1 MSRFSLIYIGCFLIL
16 LSIFSFFNIIY
27 SYYFNIFLNVDA
39 YTYSF
44 FISLTLGLFAI
55 FFKKITYK
63 KISIYE
69 KIITV
74 LFGYL
79 FFPLIISIPF
89 YLSINNISILN
100 SYFEAI
106 SGFTSTGFTVFE
118 NIRQIDTSLILWR
131 SSSQWIGGLYFLFS
145 LLLLIDVFDEN
156 LKKSITNYI
165 SFNSSEIVKQ
175 SLKII
180 VLYSVLT
187 LIIFLLL
194 KLINLR
200 TFDAYNFSLTIISS
214 GGFLSVN
221 NFDNLFNSDISK
233 IILSV
238 TIIFSYFSLFFAYN
252 LFFFSKKRIN
262 YLSEDFYLFIY
273 IVIIISI
280 IFVFF
285 NFDNNFLSI
294 LVSTVSSVSNLGISF
309 NDTPKNLSFIFL
321 ILVIIGGSFFSTS
334 SGLRVVRVLS
344 LIKFSLN
351 NLLSHS
357 KPNQI
362 YLNKIS
368 LSNSTT
374 NITDINKYFL
384 SIVIFLISLFAI
396 TSLLSISG
404 IKLENAFKIGILAI
418 MNTVN
423 SSMYGLAEFDF
434 FNLSFFPKF
443 TLIVFM
449 IIGRIEMLTIFILLK
464 NTFSKTN

>member
-238 TIIFSYFSLFFAYN
+238 TIIFSYFSLFFTYN

-294 LVSTVSSVSNLGISF
+294 LVSIVSSISNLGISF

-404 IKLENAFKIGILAI
+404 INLENAFKIGILAI

-464 NTFSKTN
+464 KYLFKN

>member
-1 MSRFSLIYIGCFLIL
+1 LIL
-16 LSIFSFFNIIY
+16 GIFA
-27 SYYFNIFLNVDA
+27 V
-39 YTYSF
+39 
-44 FISLTLGLFAI
+44 
-55 FFKKITYK
+55 FFKNITYK
-63 KISIYE
+63 KIQIYE

-89 YLSINNISILN
+89 YLSINNISFVN

-106 SGFTSTGFTVFE
+106 SGFTSTGFTIFD
-118 NIRQIDTSLILWR
+118 NIKQIDASLIVWR
-131 SSSQWIGGLYFLFS
+131 STSQWIGGLYFLFS

-156 LKKSITNYI
+156 LKKSVTNYI
-165 SFNSSEIVKQ
+165 SFNSSEITKQ

-180 VLYSVLT
+180 ILYTILT
-187 LIIFLLL
+187 FIIFLLL

-221 NFDNLFNSDISK
+221 NFDNLFITNTSK
-233 IILSV
+233 IILSI
-238 TIIFSYFSLFFAYN
+238 TLLFSYFSLFFSYN
-252 LFFFSKKRIN
+252 LIFFKKKNIN
-262 YLSEDFYLFIY
+262 YLSEDFNLIIYLLFI
-273 IVIIISI
+273 ISFM
-280 IFVFF
+280 FVLF
-285 NFDNNFLSI
+285 NNDNNFLNILFSI
-294 LVSTVSSVSNLGISF
+294 ISSISNLGISF
-309 NDTPKNLSFIFL
+309 SNTPKNLSFIFL

-334 SGLRVVRVLS
+334 SGLRVIKVLS
-344 LIKFSLN
+344 LIRFSLN

-384 SIVIFLISLFAI
+384 SIVIFVISLFI
-396 TSLLSISG
+396 VTLLLSLSEINF
-404 IKLENAFKIGILAI
+404 ENAFKIGILTI

-423 SSMYGLAEFDF
+423 SSMYGVGEFDF
-434 FNLSFFPKF
+434 FSLGVFAKF

-449 IIGRIEMLTIFILLK
+449 IIGRIELLTIFILFKKFLFK
-464 NTFSKTN
+464 N

>member
-1 MSRFSLIYIGCFLIL
+1 MSRFSLIYIGCFLLL

-44 FISLTLGLFAI
+44 FISFTLGLFAF

-63 KISIYE
+63 KILIYE

-74 LFGYL
+74 LFGYF
-79 FFPLIISIPF
+79 FFPLIISLPF
-89 YLSINNISILN
+89 YLSINNISFLN

-131 SSSQWIGGLYFLFS
+131 STSQWIGGLYFLFS
-145 LLLLIDVFDEN
+145 LLLLIDVFDDN
-156 LKKSITNYI
+156 LKKSVTNYI
-165 SFNSSEIVKQ
+165 SFNSLEIIKQ

-180 VLYSVLT
+180 TLYSALT
-187 LIIFLLL
+187 IIIFLLL

-233 IILSV
+233 IILSI
-238 TIIFSYFSLFFAYN
+238 TILFSYFSLFFTYN
-252 LFFFSKKRIN
+252 LFFFNKRKIN
-262 YLSEDFYLFIY
+262 YLSEDFYLFVY
-273 IVIIISI
+273 LLIIISI
-280 IFVFF
+280 VFVFF
-285 NFDNNFLSI
+285 NFDNNFLNI
-294 LVSTVSSVSNLGISF
+294 LVSIVSSVSNLGISF

-334 SGLRVVRVLS
+334 SGLRVVKVLS

-357 KPNQI
+357 RPNQI

-384 SIVIFLISLFAI
+384 SIVIFLISLFSI

-404 IKLENAFKIGILAI
+404 INLENAFKIGILAI

-443 TLIVFM
+443 ILIVFM

-464 NTFSKTN
+464 KYLFKN

>member
-1 MSRFSLIYIGCFLIL
+1 MSRFSLIFVGCFLIL

-27 SYYFNIFLNVDA
+27 SYYFNIFLNIDA

-44 FISLTLGLFAI
+44 FISLILGLFAI
-55 FFKKITYK
+55 FFKQIKYK
-63 KISIYE
+63 KILIYE

-79 FFPLIISIPF
+79 FFPLIIAIPF
-89 YLSINNISILN
+89 YFSIDNISFLN
-100 SYFEAI
+100 SYFESI
-106 SGFTSTGFTVFE
+106 SGFTSTGFTIFD
-118 NIRQIDTSLILWR
+118 NIKQIDTSLILWR
-131 SSSQWIGGLYFLFS
+131 STSQWIGGLYFLFS
-145 LLLLIDVFDEN
+145 LLLLIDIFDEN

-165 SFNSSEIVKQ
+165 SFNSSEILKQ

-180 VLYSVLT
+180 ILYASLT
-187 LIIFLLL
+187 FVIFLLL

-221 NFDNLFNSDISK
+221 NFDNLFITDISK
-233 IILSV
+233 IILSI
-238 TIIFSYFSLFFAYN
+238 TILFSYFSLFFTYN
-252 LFFFSKKRIN
+252 IFFLNKKNIN
-262 YLSEDFYLFIY
+262 YLSEDFYLLIYFFI
-273 IVIIISI
+273 IVSI

-285 NFDNNFLSI
+285 NTENNFLNI
-294 LVSTVSSVSNLGISF
+294 LVSITSSVSNLGISF

-334 SGLRVVRVLS
+334 SGLRVIKILS
-344 LIKFSLN
+344 LIKFSMN

-368 LSNSTT
+368 LTNSNTHS
-374 NITDINKYFL
+374 TDINKYFL
-384 SIVIFLISLFAI
+384 SLIIFVISLFTI
-396 TSLLSISG
+396 TLLLSISEIG
-404 IKLENAFKIGILAI
+404 LENAFKIGILTI

-423 SSMYGLAEFDF
+423 STMYGVSEFDF
-434 FNLSFFPKF
+434 FSLSIFAKF

-449 IIGRIEMLTIFILLK
+449 IVGRIELLTIFILLK
-464 NTFSKTN
+464 KFLFKN

>member
-39 YTYSF
+39 YTHSF

-238 TIIFSYFSLFFAYN
+238 TIIFSYFSLFFTYN

-294 LVSTVSSVSNLGISF
+294 LVSIVSSISNLGISF

-404 IKLENAFKIGILAI
+404 INLENAFKIGILTI

-464 NTFSKTN
+464 KYLFKN

>member
-44 FISLTLGLFAI
+44 FISLTLGIFAI

-100 SYFEAI
+100 SYFESI

-238 TIIFSYFSLFFAYN
+238 TIIFSYFSLFFTYN

-294 LVSTVSSVSNLGISF
+294 LVSIISSVSNLGISF

-334 SGLRVVRVLS
+334 SGLRVVRVVS

-404 IKLENAFKIGILAI
+404 INLENAFKIGILTI

-423 SSMYGLAEFDF
+423 SSMYDLAEFDF

-464 NTFSKTN
+464 KYLFKN

>member
-1 MSRFSLIYIGCFLIL
+1 MSRFSLIYIGCFLLL

-44 FISLTLGLFAI
+44 FISFTLGLFAI

-63 KISIYE
+63 KILIYE

-74 LFGYL
+74 LFGYF
-79 FFPLIISIPF
+79 FFPLIISLPF
-89 YLSINNISILN
+89 YLSINNISFLN

-131 SSSQWIGGLYFLFS
+131 STSQWIGGLYFLFS
-145 LLLLIDVFDEN
+145 LLLLIDVFDDN
-156 LKKSITNYI
+156 LKKSVTNYI
-165 SFNSSEIVKQ
+165 SFNSLEIIKQ

-180 VLYSVLT
+180 TLYSALT
-187 LIIFLLL
+187 IVIFLLL

-221 NFDNLFNSDISK
+221 NFDNLFNSDLSK
-233 IILSV
+233 IILSI
-238 TIIFSYFSLFFAYN
+238 TILFSYFSLFFTYN
-252 LFFFSKKRIN
+252 LFFFNKRKIN

-273 IVIIISI
+273 LLIIISI
-280 IFVFF
+280 VFVFF
-285 NFDNNFLSI
+285 NFDNNFLNI
-294 LVSTVSSVSNLGISF
+294 LVSIVSSVSNLGISF

-357 KPNQI
+357 RPNQI

-404 IKLENAFKIGILAI
+404 INLENAFKIGILAI

-443 TLIVFM
+443 TLIAFM

-464 NTFSKTN
+464 KYLFKN

>member
-1 MSRFSLIYIGCFLIL
+1 MSRFSLIYIGCFLLL

-44 FISLTLGLFAI
+44 FISFTLGLFAI

-63 KISIYE
+63 KILIYE

-74 LFGYL
+74 LFGYF
-79 FFPLIISIPF
+79 FFPLIISLPF
-89 YLSINNISILN
+89 YLSINNISFLN

-131 SSSQWIGGLYFLFS
+131 STSQWIGGLYFLFS
-145 LLLLIDVFDEN
+145 LLLLIDVFDDN
-156 LKKSITNYI
+156 LKKSVTNYI
-165 SFNSSEIVKQ
+165 SFNSLEIIKQ

-180 VLYSVLT
+180 TLYSALT
-187 LIIFLLL
+187 IIIFLLL

-221 NFDNLFNSDISK
+221 NFDNLFNSDLSK
-233 IILSV
+233 IILSI
-238 TIIFSYFSLFFAYN
+238 TILFSYFSLFFTYN
-252 LFFFSKKRIN
+252 LIFFSKRKIN

-273 IVIIISI
+273 LLIIISI
-280 IFVFF
+280 VFVFF
-285 NFDNNFLSI
+285 NFDNNFLNI
-294 LVSTVSSVSNLGISF
+294 LVSIVSSVSNLGISF

-357 KPNQI
+357 RPNQI

-384 SIVIFLISLFAI
+384 SIVIFLISLFSI

-404 IKLENAFKIGILAI
+404 INLENAFKIGILAI

-443 TLIVFM
+443 TLIAFM

-464 NTFSKTN
+464 KYLFKN

>member
-1 MSRFSLIYIGCFLIL
+1 MSRFSLIYIGCFLLL

-44 FISLTLGLFAI
+44 FISFTLGLFAI

-63 KISIYE
+63 KILIYE

-74 LFGYL
+74 LFGYF
-79 FFPLIISIPF
+79 FFPLIISLPF
-89 YLSINNISILN
+89 YLSINNISFLN

-131 SSSQWIGGLYFLFS
+131 STSQWIGGLYFLFS
-145 LLLLIDVFDEN
+145 LLLLIDVFDDN
-156 LKKSITNYI
+156 LKKSVTNYI
-165 SFNSSEIVKQ
+165 SFNSLEIIKQ

-180 VLYSVLT
+180 TLYSALT
-187 LIIFLLL
+187 IVIFLLL

-221 NFDNLFNSDISK
+221 NFDNLFNSDLSK
-233 IILSV
+233 IILSI
-238 TIIFSYFSLFFAYN
+238 TILFSYFSLFFTYN
-252 LFFFSKKRIN
+252 LIFFNKRKIN

-273 IVIIISI
+273 LLIIISI
-280 IFVFF
+280 VFVFF
-285 NFDNNFLSI
+285 NFDNNFLNILFSI
-294 LVSTVSSVSNLGISF
+294 VSSVSNLGISF

-357 KPNQI
+357 RPNQI

-404 IKLENAFKIGILAI
+404 INFGNAFKIGILAI

-443 TLIVFM
+443 TLIAFM

-464 NTFSKTN
+464 KYLFKN